1 MKKSYLALTIV
12 VASATA
18 LSAYAAIDQHVS
30 TAHTEQQSEQQQTPL
45 SDSGSV
51 ARRGTRVETRSPQG
65 IDNDFESR
73 RTDAL
78 NRPGRDA
85 FAPLMRGG
93 REIRS
98 YDGTGNNRRRP
109 TWGSSFSHLQRL
121 APARYTDGVASMAG
135 SDLKSAREIS
145 NLLVSQ
151 ADGES
156 IENTFNT
163 SDFLWQWGQ
172 FIDHDIGLTDG
183 STAEQYNIP
192 VPQGDA
198 FFDPLA
204 TGDVE
209 IPFSR
214 AIYDPDTGTDRRNVR
229 EQENEISSWIDG
241 SMIYGSS
248 IERNQAL
255 RAGPDSPFLATSAND
270 LLPFNEDA
278 LPNANG
284 FFSDPSQLFLAGDV
298 RANEQAGLTAM
309 HTLWVREHNRIAS
322 MLLEQRPEMPIED
335 VYELTRRLVIAE
347 IQIITYNEYLPA
359 LLGENT
365 MPPYR
370 GYDERVNP
378 TIYNEFSAAAY
389 RIGHSEVSDNVLRIN
404 ADGSADSQGHLSL
417 RDAFFSAPALFQE
430 RDDIDSILRGL
441 ASQRHQAID
450 TQVVNNLRNFLF
462 GAPGAG
468 GFDLVSLNI
477 QRGRDHGLN
486 TYNGTRRAMNLRP
499 VRRFADITADTA
511 VQTKLFNAYGSVDD
525 IELWVGGLSEQPLL
539 AAGSQLGELFTAINV
554 KQFDQLRAGDRF
566 WYQHYLTPEEMAIVR
581 GITLAKVIRMNTSI
595 GDELQDNV
603 FFVK

>member
-1 MKKSYLALTIV
+1 M
-12 VASATA
+12 
-18 LSAYAAIDQHVS
+18 
-30 TAHTEQQSEQQQTPL
+30 
-45 SDSGSV
+45 

-98 YDGTGNNRRRP
+98 YDGTGNNRRHP

-163 SDFLWQWGQ
+163 SDYLWQWGQ

-204 TGDVE
+204 AGDVE

-278 LPNANG
+278 LANANG

-365 MPPYR
+365 MPLYR

-486 TYNGTRRAMNLRP
+486 TYNGTRRSMNLRP

-539 AAGSQLGELFTAINV
+539 TAGSQLGELFTAINV

-603 FFVK
+603 FFVQ